1 VHDSE
6 KNVYFNVR
14 RKAALTPPLYVVVW
28 WVRWRGASQLVK
40 VVFSGVSEKGACLGG
55 WGPKGNS
62 VHTFGVVRI
71 LSRCLGTSPKIL
83 EVPSKEGFWPLGRT
97 RRAQPD
103 RYTHLNAPKKMATL
117 SGAAQRRCSAQTPP
131 PTVFWVV
138 GDGEGWPL
146 AHLGTVALP
155 PCRGSS
161 PARLLGDHPRRCHA
175 SLTLTKMCRRTPILS
190 AEVHVPGRQEY
201 GDWGKLKVS

>member
-1 VHDSE
+1 MG
-6 KNVYFNVR
+6 
-14 RKAALTPPLYVVVW
+14 
-28 WVRWRGASQLVK
+28 GA
-40 VVFSGVSEKGACLGG
+40 
-55 WGPKGNS
+55 PKGIK
-62 VHTFGVVRI
+62 FGVVRI

-131 PTVFWVV
+131 PSVFWVV

-155 PCRGSS
+155 PCRAA
-161 PARLLGDHPRRCHA
+161 PLGCSA
-175 SLTLTKMCRRTPILS
+175 TTLGACFIDLNQKVPTNADTQR
-190 AEVHVPGRQEY
+190 AEVHAPLVGRKAGIGE
-201 GDWGKLKVS
+201 S